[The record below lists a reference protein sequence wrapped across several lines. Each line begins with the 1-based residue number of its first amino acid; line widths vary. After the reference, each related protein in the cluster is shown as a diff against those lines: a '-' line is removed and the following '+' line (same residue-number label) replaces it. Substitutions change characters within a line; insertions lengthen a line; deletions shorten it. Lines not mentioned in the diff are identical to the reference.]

1 MENQEQPKPKR
12 RYKKRTKK
20 VIPSTQGL
28 LTDAPKEAR
37 EIPMYDPYTG
47 EANPHYEELTGKP
60 NPLSTRKGFTI
71 DGIAD
76 KSRKEMLGKPIFV
89 TGIDKKVDVEPK
101 KDYVD
106 VKSNTRFI
114 VVFPQEL
121 GIRQNQV
128 KSISRPTITF
138 DEKRFLGLKISSKP
152 KISLIVVDLYDLIT
166 NDDVKL
172 NVRLNEMLVNKHS
185 FNFII
190 KTLGPN
196 NDVLETILLDDCS
209 IDGIGFSRLT
219 YGDDN
224 VSTTSIKIQPRKYS
238 IV

>member
-20 VIPSTQGL
+20 VTPTQGL
-28 LTDAPKEAR
+28 LTDSPKEIR

-60 NPLSTRKGFTI
+60 NPLLQPKGFTI
-71 DGIAD
+71 DGIAN
-76 KSRKEMLGKPIFV
+76 KARKEMFGLPI
-89 TGIDKKVDVEPK
+89 IDKKVDVEPK

-172 NVRLNEMLVNKHS
+172 NVRLNELLVNKHS
-185 FNFII
+185 FNFMI

-196 NDVLETILLDDCS
+196 NDVLEEILLKDCT
-209 IDGIGFSRLT
+209 IDGLGFSRLN

-224 VSTTSIKIQPRKYS
+224 ISTTSLKIQPRDYTIK
-238 IV
+238 